1 MMNRARVAISL
12 LAIVLALVIQT
23 TVFGAGGVQPLGV
36 APAFITL
43 VVIAI
48 GPYVEAEYHVLLGFT
63 AGILTD
69 LMGSGTLG
77 LWAMTLT
84 IVAYATVRL
93 RERFNEGIIL
103 TAFLVFSLTLLG
115 QLVFVTVGTLFGQ
128 DVTADA
134 SVAAKVILPA
144 AWNLVL
150 AIPVVWGLDLVYNR
164 RDRRLVA

>member
-1 MMNRARVAISL
+1 MMNRSRVAISL

-23 TVFGAGGVQPLGV
+23 TVFGANGIQPLGV
-36 APAFITL
+36 APAFVTL

-63 AGILTD
+63 AGLLTD

-93 RERFNEGIIL
+93 RERFNEGILL

-115 QLVFVTVGTLFGQ
+115 QLVFVTVATLFGQ
-128 DVTADA
+128 E
-134 SVAAKVILPA
+134 VAADTSVVAKVLLPA
-144 AWNLVL
+144 VWNLAL
-150 AIPVVWGLDLVYNR
+150 AIPVVWGLALVFRN
-164 RDRRLVA
+164 RDRRWAT

>member
-1 MMNRARVAISL
+1 MMNRSRVAVSL

-23 TVFGAGGVQPLGV
+23 TLFGAGGIEPLGV
-36 APAFITL
+36 APAFVTL

-63 AGILTD
+63 AGILMD

-77 LWAMTLT
+77 LWAMSLT

-93 RERFNEGIIL
+93 RERFNEGILL
-103 TAFLVFSLTLLG
+103 TGFLVFSLTLLG
-115 QLVFVTVGTLFGQ
+115 QLIFVTVGTLFGQ
-128 DVTADA
+128 ELVADT
-134 SVAAKVILPA
+134 SVVAKVILPA

-150 AIPVVWGLDLVYNR
+150 AIPVVWGLALVFNQ
-164 RDRRLVA
+164 RDRRWAT

>member
-1 MMNRARVAISL
+1 MNRSRVAISL

-23 TVFGAGGVQPLGV
+23 TVFGANGIQPLGV
-36 APAFITL
+36 APAFVTL

-48 GPYVEAEYHVLLGFT
+48 GPYVEPEYHVLLGFT
-63 AGILTD
+63 AGLLTD

-93 RERFNEGIIL
+93 RERFNEGILL

-115 QLVFVTVGTLFGQ
+115 QLVFVTVATLFGQ
-128 DVTADA
+128 EVSADA
-134 SVAAKVILPA
+134 SVVAKVFLPA
-144 AWNLVL
+144 VWNLAL
-150 AIPVVWGLDLVYNR
+150 AIPVVWGLALVFRN
-164 RDRRLVA
+164 RDRRWAT

>member
-1 MMNRARVAISL
+1 MNRSRVAISL

-23 TVFGAGGVQPLGV
+23 TVFGANGIQPLGV
-36 APAFITL
+36 APAFVTL

-63 AGILTD
+63 AGLLTD

-93 RERFNEGIIL
+93 RERFNEGILL

-115 QLVFVTVGTLFGQ
+115 QLVFVTVATLFGQ
-128 DVTADA
+128 E
-134 SVAAKVILPA
+134 VAADTSVVAKVLLPA
-144 AWNLVL
+144 VWNLAL
-150 AIPVVWGLDLVYNR
+150 AIPVVWGLALVFRN
-164 RDRRLVA
+164 RDRRWAT

>member
-1 MMNRARVAISL
+1 MNRSRVAISL
-12 LAIVLALVIQT
+12 LAIVFSLVIQT
-23 TVFGAGGVQPLGV
+23 TVFGAGGIEPLGV
-36 APAFITL
+36 APAFVTL
-43 VVIAI
+43 MVIAI

-93 RERFNEGIIL
+93 RERFNEGVLL
-103 TAFLVFSLTLLG
+103 TGVLVFFLTLAG
-115 QLVFVTVGTLFGQ
+115 QLIFVTVATLFGQ
-128 DVTADA
+128 DVTADS

-144 AWNLVL
+144 IWNLVL
-150 AIPVVWGLDLVYNR
+150 AVPVVWALALIFKQ
-164 RDRRLVA
+164 RDRGWAT